1 MGYRT
6 LSEGSAIYHTNSGL
20 QITNYMF
27 INGYFMLLFDIT
39 PDKGESEGHTS
50 HPDNGN
56 IRIEL
61 SQQAITRDDHVP
73 AVPRT
78 S

>member
-1 MGYRT
+1 
-6 LSEGSAIYHTNSGL
+6 
-20 QITNYMF
+20 MF

-39 PDKGESEGHTS
+39 PDKGASEGHTT

-73 AVPRT
+73 AVPRK